1 MKYLVDYPNLVTKEL
16 FEVLKEFQ
24 LKKLYNTFIKPK
36 KLVRY
41 LFIYSYLVY
50 LPQFLNNREEN
61 D

>member
-1 MKYLVDYPNLVTKEL
+1 MKYIVDYPNLVTKEI

-41 LFIYSYLVY
+41 LFIVHI
-50 LPQFLNNREEN
+50 
-61 D
+61 